1 MNEGQQTIAGLQPT
15 AACAMCGC
23 SHEIVRYGRLRF
35 VFHRSG
41 VAEIVGQLAYPYAA
55 RRYA

>member
-1 MNEGQQTIAGLQPT
+1 MSERQQTIAGLQPT

-41 VAEIVGQLAYPYAA
+41 VAEIVRTGKVL
-55 RRYA
+55 R

>member
-1 MNEGQQTIAGLQPT
+1 MTNAQQTIAGLQPT

-23 SHEIVRYGRLRF
+23 SHPVVVYGRLRF

-41 VAEIVGQLAYPYAA
+41 VAEIVGQLANPYAA